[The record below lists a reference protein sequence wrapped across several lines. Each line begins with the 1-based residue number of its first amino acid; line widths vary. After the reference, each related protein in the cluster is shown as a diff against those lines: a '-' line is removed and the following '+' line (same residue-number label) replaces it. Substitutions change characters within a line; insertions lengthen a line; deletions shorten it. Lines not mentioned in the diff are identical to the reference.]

1 MSAPV
6 TSKQVKM
13 TRAHYNEAVNRW
25 LEYHDRAHHLALS
38 SVCSFPACVRARET
52 LMLIQSSL
60 SPDRMPEIEVMAEAV
75 HNAYLDTCERL
86 EWEVRPAN
94 LVPYAD
100 LSEDSKELDRA
111 SVRAVLS
118 CLGRSPDTDKVE
130 VSRAGL
136 LSAIACAESYKYSLM
151 VNSLAPMLKAL
162 LSSTTGDTS
171 TTEKEKPQKREPR
184 HWQDVECHEDDLS

>member
-1 MSAPV
+1 MSAV
-6 TSKQVKM
+6 TSKPKKM
-13 TRAHYNEAVNRW
+13 TQAHYNEAVNRW
-25 LEYHDRAHHLALS
+25 LEYHDGAHHLALS
-38 SVCSFPACVRARET
+38 PVCSFPACVRARET

-60 SPDRMPEIEVMAEAV
+60 SSDRMPEIEVMAEAV

-130 VSRAGL
+130 VSLKEVREVREGLRAHFT
-136 LSAIACAESYKYSLM
+136 SERHQD
-151 VNSLAPMLKAL
+151 AL
-162 LSSTTGDTS
+162 RQIDRWLSSTTGDTS
-171 TTEKEKPQKREPR
+171 STEKEKP
-184 HWQDVECHEDDLS
+184 